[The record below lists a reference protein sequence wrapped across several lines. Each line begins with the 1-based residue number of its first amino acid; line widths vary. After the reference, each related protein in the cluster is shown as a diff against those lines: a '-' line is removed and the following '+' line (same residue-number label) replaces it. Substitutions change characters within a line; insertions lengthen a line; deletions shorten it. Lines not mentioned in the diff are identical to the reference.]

1 MIVRSLDINK
11 DPFQPHENNEELVG
25 AEVPY
30 LSAIGAL
37 IYLRGTID
45 MGQFYS
51 NESDSQLIADAGY
64 LSDPHKG
71 RSQTDGDEHSII
83 KYNSKKPHQIMEGL
97 KKLAMFFTI
106 CLMIIVVAFG
116 NIAEGVEAPSPSPS
130 MENDGTTL
138 FVPLLMAA
146 IASMATFFF

>member
-1 MIVRSLDINK
+1 
-11 DPFQPHENNEELVG
+11 
-25 AEVPY
+25 
-30 LSAIGAL
+30 
-37 IYLRGTID
+37 
-45 MGQFYS
+45 
-51 NESDSQLIADAGY
+51 
-64 LSDPHKG
+64 
-71 RSQTDGDEHSII
+71 
-83 KYNSKKPHQIMEGL
+83 MEGL

-116 NIAEGVEAPSPSPS
+116 NIAEGAEAPSPSPSPS

>member
-1 MIVRSLDINK
+1 
-11 DPFQPHENNEELVG
+11 
-25 AEVPY
+25 
-30 LSAIGAL
+30 
-37 IYLRGTID
+37 
-45 MGQFYS
+45 
-51 NESDSQLIADAGY
+51 
-64 LSDPHKG
+64 
-71 RSQTDGDEHSII
+71 
-83 KYNSKKPHQIMEGL
+83 MEGL

-116 NIAEGVEAPSPSPS
+116 NIAEGAEAPSPSPS